1 MITLTVDDKQVK
13 AQAGETV
20 LQAALRAG
28 VYIPNLCYH
37 PDIPPMAACRLCVV
51 EIEGMRGFPAACVTT
66 AGEGM
71 TVHTNTPR
79 LKELRRNNIWLTL
92 SEYPHKLAEN
102 SQLRKV
108 ADWIGVPELLAGHTP
123 HHRGFAVASDEPLF
137 TRDPNLCILCER
149 CVRMCQDIRGAG
161 VIGLVDRGIKTLVGT
176 SSDVSLKDAGCKFC
190 LACVEVCPSGSLI
203 DKKEFAEEDREKVLV
218 PCKDAC
224 PAGIDVP
231 LYVKLITEG
240 RYQDALE
247 VVREKVPFPNVLG
260 HVCFHPCEEA
270 CRRTEVNEPISIKAL
285 KRFIAEQDSGR
296 WRSKIAIAPETG
308 KKVAVVGSGPAGLTA
323 AWFLRPLGHSV
334 TVFES
339 LSEPGGMMRTCIPK
353 YRLPREVLDREIK
366 DIEDIGVNIKLGAT
380 IASLDELFNQGFDAI
395 FLAIGTS
402 ESMKMRISG
411 EDNPLVLDGIA
422 VLHAI
427 NLERKIDIAGEIAVV
442 GGGNVAMDVSRS
454 VLRMGAKKVTI
465 LYRRTREEMPATAE
479 EIEETLNEGVNIS
492 FLTAPTNVSSGRDGL
507 KVECIKMEL
516 GEPDASGRRRPVPV
530 EGSEYTLEVDNLIM
544 AIGQRSK
551 VPRGFGLSADK
562 WGNVEADP
570 ESLLTS
576 KRGVFAG
583 GDIASGPSSVIEAI
597 QQGRMA
603 ASSIDKYLGGE
614 GQIEQKL
621 VPEEEEDPCIGRD
634 EEFASRKRAEAE
646 SLPVNERLSDF
657 SEVECVFAEG
667 VAVDEAKRCLK
678 CQLRLKISKAPFPP
692 E

>member
-28 VYIPNLCYH
+28 IYIPNLCYH

-51 EIEGMRGFPAACVTT
+51 EIEGIRGFPAACVT
-66 AGEGM
+66 AVSEGM
-71 TVHTNTPR
+71 TVHTDTPR
-79 LKELRRNNIWLTL
+79 LKELRKNNIWLTL

-108 ADWIGVPELLAGHTP
+108 ADWIGVDELLAGHTP
-123 HHRGFAVASDEPLF
+123 HHRGFAVALDDPLF

-161 VIGLVDRGIKTLVGT
+161 VIGLMNRGIETFVDT

-190 LACVEVCPSGSLI
+190 LACVEVCPSGSLV
-203 DKKEFAEEDREKVLV
+203 DKKEFTEEEREKVLV

-224 PAGIDVP
+224 PAGVDVP

-247 VVREKVPFPNVLG
+247 VVRQKVPFPNVLG
-260 HVCFHPCEEA
+260 RVCFHPCEEA
-270 CRRTEVNEPISIKAL
+270 CRRTEVNEPIAIKAL

-296 WRSKIAIAPETG
+296 WRAKIAIAPETG
-308 KKVAVVGSGPAGLTA
+308 KKVAIVGSGPAGLTA

-395 FLAIGTS
+395 LLAIGTS
-402 ESMKMRISG
+402 ESMKMRIPG

-442 GGGNVAMDVSRS
+442 GGGNVAMDVARS
-454 VLRMGAKKVTI
+454 VLRKGAKKVTI

-479 EIEETLNEGVNIS
+479 EIEETINEGVNIS

-551 VPRGFGLSADK
+551 VPEGFGLSTDK

-576 KRGVFAG
+576 KQGVFAG

-621 VPEEEEDPCIGRD
+621 IPEEEEGPCIGRD

-646 SLPVNERLSDF
+646 TLPVSERLNDF
-657 SEVECVFAEG
+657 SEVECVFAEEA
-667 VAVDEAKRCLK
+667 AVDEAKRCLK

>member
-1 MITLTVDDKQVK
+1 MITLTVDGRQIK

-28 VYIPNLCYH
+28 IYIPNLCYH

-51 EIEGMRGFPAACVTT
+51 EIEGVRGFPAACATT
-66 AGEGM
+66 ASEGM
-71 TVHTNTPR
+71 VVHTDTPR
-79 LKELRRNNIWLTL
+79 LKELRKNNIWLTL
-92 SEYPHKLAEN
+92 SEYPGELAEN

-108 ADWIGVPELLAGHTP
+108 ADWIGVDELLAGYAP
-123 HHRGFAVASDEPLF
+123 HHRGFTVASDDPLF

-161 VIGLVDRGIKTLVGT
+161 VIGLMNRGIETFVGT
-176 SSDVSLKDAGCKFC
+176 SSNVSLKDAGCKFC
-190 LACVEVCPSGSLI
+190 LACVEVCPSGSLV
-203 DKKEFAEEDREKVLV
+203 DKKEFTEEEREKVLV

-224 PAGIDVP
+224 PAGVDVP
-231 LYVKLITEG
+231 LYVRLITEG

-247 VVREKVPFPNVLG
+247 IVREKVPFPNVLG

-270 CRRTEVNEPISIKAL
+270 CRRTEVNEPIAIKAL

-296 WRSKIAIAPETG
+296 WRSKIVIAPETG
-308 KKVAVVGSGPAGLTA
+308 KKVAIVGSGPAGLTA

-366 DIEDIGVNIKLGAT
+366 DIEDIGVNIKLGAK
-380 IASLDELFNQGFDAI
+380 IESLEELFNQGFDAI
-395 FLAIGTS
+395 LLAIGTS
-402 ESMKMRISG
+402 ESMKMRIPG

-442 GGGNVAMDVSRS
+442 GGGNVAMDVARS
-454 VLRMGAKKVTI
+454 VLRKGAKKVTI

-479 EIEETLNEGVNIS
+479 EIEETINEGVNIS

-530 EGSEYTLEVDNLIM
+530 EGSEYTL
-544 AIGQRSK
+544 
-551 VPRGFGLSADK
+551 
-562 WGNVEADP
+562 
-570 ESLLTS
+570 
-576 KRGVFAG
+576 
-583 GDIASGPSSVIEAI
+583 
-597 QQGRMA
+597 
-603 ASSIDKYLGGE
+603 
-614 GQIEQKL
+614 
-621 VPEEEEDPCIGRD
+621 
-634 EEFASRKRAEAE
+634 
-646 SLPVNERLSDF
+646 
-657 SEVECVFAEG
+657 
-667 VAVDEAKRCLK
+667 
-678 CQLRLKISKAPFPP
+678 
-692 E
+692 